1 MKKIFS
7 LILAMVMLFSF
18 NSFAFAEGPELD
30 TAANEEACAER
41 VIMSDGLRGT
51 NSLSGYASKFVS
63 ASGQGS
69 FTVTVSG
76 SYSWQGGLTFKT
88 SCDESNYAIAEV
100 TIQRPN
106 GGYILHNDAFEANEE
121 EPFTFYFA
129 APGTYTITYSC
140 YVPSGATLQMQC
152 WIYNV

>member
-18 NSFAFAEGPELD
+18 NSFAFAEGPELSTQVGED
-30 TAANEEACAER
+30 AGTER
-41 VIMSDGLRGT
+41 FVMPDGTRGMT
-51 NSLSGYASKFVS
+51 SLSGYASKFVS
-63 ASGQGS
+63 TSGQGS
-69 FTVTVSG
+69 FTVTVTG

-88 SCDESNYAIAEV
+88 SCDESEYAYAVV
-100 TIQRPN
+100 TIKRPN
-106 GGYILHNDAFEANEE
+106 SGYLLNQDTFTANEE
-121 EPFTFYFA
+121 IPFTFYFA
-129 APGTYTITYSC
+129 ATGTYTIDYVV